1 MNFLR
6 FFILVLAIVFLQACS
21 VYLGVKFALKNIA
34 SHIRVGFGVP
44 FMPEDMN
51 EEDDDSEEI

>member
-1 MNFLR
+1 M
-6 FFILVLAIVFLQACS
+6 LALVFLQACS
-21 VYLGVKFALKNIA
+21 VYLGVKFALRNLA

-44 FMPEDMN
+44 FMPEDIE